1 MPPRGKETTNSPR
14 PTRRFDRASGQVFTQ
29 KTLKP
34 AASSIHGPAWVHESP
49 FLRHSWD
56 RGGERGAA
64 SLKHA
69 AMRQT
74 LSDQRSLS
82 AELFA
87 CVPWRVGAYLWGC
100 LGEAD
105 KKTLHMWKLLSTA
118 YPAEFRDIAP
128 HYRMKV
134 ESPKLTM
141 RQYLD
146 LVKSDNEPSWDVV
159 LTVCGAYARVPEMVE
174 MAHVKNLAAL
184 EIDSLERE
192 RGLGPAPA
200 DPETPVARLNDRIV
214 RTWSELV
221 RGSGAFAR
229 LRVLRLQ
236 HQTELTGAALRYLR
250 GFPALRMVVLY
261 DCPGVVDLFGGRGGE
276 VIMDGWVVSRTD
288 WTKDW
293 PPELRETYVESFKD
307 EKEMAGLQSMDFQV
321 GQRQE
326 KPRRMRKQVVCLR
339 RATDTE
345 AAETVKPAKRSPE
358 APASGSEKRR
368 RGVMKERKG
377 PDLGG
382 MLADLG
388 W

>member
-1 MPPRGKETTNSPR
+1 MPPRANETTTTPPR
-14 PTRRFDRASGQVFTQ
+14 PTRRFDRASGQVFAQRTI
-29 KTLKP
+29 KP
-34 AASSIHGPAWVHESP
+34 TASSLHGPAWVHESP
-49 FLRHSWD
+49 FLRHCWD

-82 AELFA
+82 VELFA

-118 YPAEFRDIAP
+118 YPTEFRDIAP

-146 LVKSDNEPSWDVV
+146 LVKSDNDPSWDVV
-159 LTVCGAYARVPEMVE
+159 LTVCGARARVPEMVE

-192 RGLGPAPA
+192 HGESEL
-200 DPETPVARLNDRIV
+200 ETPVARLNDRIV

-236 HQTELTGAALRYLR
+236 HQGELTGVALRYLR
-250 GFPALRMVVLY
+250 GFPVLRMVVLY
-261 DCPGVVDLFGGRGGE
+261 DCPGVVDSSGGRGGDRGR
-276 VIMDGWVVSRTD
+276 VVVDGWVVSRTE

-293 PPELRETYVESFKD
+293 PSELWETYVESFED
-307 EKEMAGLQSMDFQV
+307 EKEMSGLQGLEFQV

-326 KPRRMRKQVVCLR
+326 KPRRLRKQVVCLQ

-358 APASGSEKRR
+358 TPASGSEKRR